1 MHIALIRL
9 SMGNELSSKEFERD
23 GPVLLECNTG
33 PEIGTG
39 SIPEVGFTP
48 EWSCSGR

>member
-1 MHIALIRL
+1 VHIALIRL
-9 SMGNELSSKEFERD
+9 SMGKELSSKEFEID

-39 SIPEVGFTP
+39 SRPEVGFRP
-48 EWSCSGR
+48 ECSCSGR